1 MNKIKHDIRE
11 SSPVENL
18 IGNPPASIVR
28 WGISAIAIVFVIAL
42 TASWLISY
50 PYIISGKIV
59 LSTSNPPASMMAHT
73 SGQIKTMFVE
83 EGQKV
88 RRGEYLALIE
98 TTADIESVQ
107 WLSRMLEENL
117 EGVSSSSEES
127 RVLPGPDSQQLG
139 ELRTVYPSYKT
150 TLDNY
155 INNLSADYY
164 GKKIEAVQDEIDGI
178 NDYLAQLEVKERLYV
193 DKLKLVE
200 AEYLRDS
207 TLYSS
212 DVRSLQELEDTKRMF
227 YDEKILLEQVRLDKK
242 SRLIDRASR
251 YQSLEDFK
259 AAREDERR
267 KLLTLFRNESIKLQG
282 ELELWYMKHL
292 LKSPIDG
299 RVTLSRFWGKNQ
311 VVQEGDIVMTIVP
324 EIENR
329 IIGRV
334 ELSMKRSGEV
344 EPGQKVL
351 IKLGAYP
358 FLEYG
363 IVEGIVESVSK
374 VATDDIY
381 IVDVSL
387 PDGMRTNYE
396 KDLQFNQNMS
406 GTAEIITEEMRLIE
420 RIIYPF
426 RYLIEKN
433 SLLKGN

>member
-1 MNKIKHDIRE
+1 MNKIRHDIRE

-18 IGNPPASIVR
+18 IGNPPSSIVR
-28 WGISAIAIVFVIAL
+28 WGMGAIAIVFVVAII
-42 TASWLISY
+42 ASWFISY

-88 RRGEYLALIE
+88 SRDEYLALIE

-107 WLSRMLEENL
+107 WLSRMLEDNI
-117 EGVSSSSEES
+117 EGVNSPNEES
-127 RVLPGPDSQQLG
+127 RLLKSPQNPQLG
-139 ELRTVYPSYKT
+139 ELGTFYSSYKAS
-150 TLDNY
+150 LDNY
-155 INNLSADYY
+155 LNHLSVDYY
-164 GKKIEAVQDEIDGI
+164 GKKIEAVINEISGI
-178 NDYLAQLEVKERLYV
+178 NEYLEQLEVKETLYIE
-193 DKLKLVE
+193 KLKLVE
-200 AEYLRDS
+200 SEYLRDS
-207 TLYSS
+207 TLYSN
-212 DVRSLQELEDTKRMF
+212 DVRSLQELEGTKRMF
-227 YDEKILLEQVRLDKK
+227 FDEKILLEQVRLDKK

-251 YQSLEDFK
+251 YQSLEDYK
-259 AAREDERR
+259 AAREDEKR
-267 KLLTLFRNESIKLQG
+267 KLYTLFLNESIKLQG
-282 ELELWYMKHL
+282 ELEIWYMKHL

-299 RVTLSRFWGKNQ
+299 RVTFSRFWAENQ
-311 VVQEGDIVMTIVP
+311 LVQEGDIVMTIVP
-324 EIENR
+324 EGDNR

-344 EPGQKVL
+344 EAGQKVL

-363 IVEGIVESVSK
+363 VVEGLVESISQ

-381 IVDVSL
+381 VVDVSL
-387 PDGMRTNYE
+387 PDGMQTNYE
-396 KDLQFNQNMS
+396 KELQFNQNMS

-426 RYLIEKN
+426 RYL
-433 SLLKGN
+433 LKKIAC